1 MKLTLEHESGVK
13 KDVKLGFSWTTFF
26 FGLFVPLIRGDL
38 KWAGILLLLDLLVG
52 SFTMGIGA
60 WVVNLIFAFVYNRLY
75 VRDLVEKGY
84 KPQRKEEEKYVYEY
98 IKA

>member
-1 MKLTLEHESGVK
+1 MKVTLEHESGVK

-75 VRDLVEKGY
+75 VRDLVERGY
-84 KPQRKEEEKYVYEY
+84 KPQRKEDEKMVYEY
-98 IKA
+98 IRG